1 MRTSLRILF
10 VVLAACSAA
19 LLKQGSAGTAAADT
33 RRSFSQYCFD
43 ASGFPGDLAAEA
55 VRTSV
60 PAPSTRALRKSP
72 ETRQR
77 TGGEAPEAFG
87 LPSFCMEPGRR
98 PCSAAVRLFAGR
110 GAVVSHRSDYL
121 RFGILRI

>member
-33 RRSFSQYCFD
+33 RRSFSQYC
-43 ASGFPGDLAAEA
+43 
-55 VRTSV
+55 
-60 PAPSTRALRKSP
+60 LRKSP

>member
-43 ASGFPGDLAAEA
+43 ASGFPGDLATEA

-72 ETRQR
+72 ETVSY
-77 TGGEAPEAFG
+77 THLT
-87 LPSFCMEPGRR
+87 LPTN
-98 PCSAAVRLFAGR
+98 
-110 GAVVSHRSDYL
+110 
-121 RFGILRI
+121 

>member
-19 LLKQGSAGTAAADT
+19 LLKQGSAGTAAAD
-33 RRSFSQYCFD
+33 
-43 ASGFPGDLAAEA
+43 
-55 VRTSV
+55 
-60 PAPSTRALRKSP
+60 STRALRKSP